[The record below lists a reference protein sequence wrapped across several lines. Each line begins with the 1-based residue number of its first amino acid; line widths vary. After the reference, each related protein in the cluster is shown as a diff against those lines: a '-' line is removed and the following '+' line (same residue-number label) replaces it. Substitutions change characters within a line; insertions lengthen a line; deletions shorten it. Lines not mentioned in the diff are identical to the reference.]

1 VKLHGESITRFCKI
15 IILCVPAIL
24 LIVSERSV
32 AQQVT
37 AGISGRV
44 SDPSDAAVAKATVTA
59 KDVDRGTTFSVTTN
73 DEGAYTLPRL
83 PVGSYEVRAEV
94 PGFQTAVT
102 RLDLQLNQNAR
113 VDFHM
118 RVGQVNETVEVSAAA
133 PLLQTETTE
142 LGTVINSKTNETLPL
157 ATRNYVQLTLLA
169 PGSVNPNP
177 GTLKDSSG
185 TNANGGRP
193 YVNGNREQANNF
205 LLDGVDN
212 NQVSDNLVG
221 YSPSVDAIQEFNMI
235 TNNASAEFGNFQGGI
250 ISVSIKS
257 GTNELHGSAFEF
269 FRNDIL
275 NANSWEHKWQAPA
288 GTQIPREPVRWNM
301 FGGSAGG
308 PIIKNKLFF
317 FGDYQGS
324 RFNRPAS
331 VGTIN
336 VFTAAE
342 RQGDFSQL
350 LKERGIQLYNPFSV
364 DAQGNRAPFP
374 NNQIPISLIDP
385 VAKNLFSSKYY
396 PPPINNA
403 LQNNF
408 LNTTRS
414 QSHGDQ
420 GDIKVDLAMSDKDR
434 MFVRYSKSSQSNPSS
449 NSFPL
454 FFGGFND
461 YVTDGGVVD
470 WTRSIGPRLVNE
482 FRTGINYVKVNN
494 GSVDNGL
501 GNVAQELGIAGV
513 NDRSA
518 GLLSINFN
526 SLASGIGSGNIG
538 TQQLFANTV
547 FQVGDMLVASVGK
560 HVVHTGFLVMRR
572 YLNTFYAGNNGRT
585 GLIDFSGKYTAGPGA
600 GAVSS
605 SVAGAGEADFF
616 LGLPTRMGRGVNT
629 GTWGHRGSVYAF
641 YVQDGWRV
649 MRNLTLNLGLR
660 YENTTPW
667 VEVAD
672 RQVNFAPFTGEIQ
685 FAGKSTYYS
694 NNRALYNSYNSG
706 LDFQP
711 RIGFAYTPG
720 MLGGTFVVRGA
731 YTISSYL
738 EGTGTNLRLPL
749 NPPLNQE
756 FETRYDSTDL
766 RLPLSRTSQGLTVL
780 SSASDPFAGANI
792 RLWDPNIRPAA
803 VEQWNF
809 SVQQQLGKQSTLQ
822 VGYVGQKGTHLAVP
836 MPYAQLRLNRDGSV
850 SPSPYLAGNP
860 ALKSIAQISGTEA
873 NGTQRY
879 DALQATLQKR
889 YSDGLQFQVAYTYS
903 KCMTDSSGYYGSWGG
918 QATPTFPYWQ
928 NLYDKKAEWGP
939 CYYDVTHSL
948 TTYAVYDL
956 PFGRGRKFGNDI
968 NKAVNAVA
976 GDWSISGIYSL
987 HSGFPLTIGAGD
999 ASGTKSR
1006 GPRANCNA
1014 PANVFGKQDSPSG
1027 GFQWFDP
1034 NSYGAPNP
1042 HTFGTC
1048 GVSTVRG
1055 PGLSSLD
1062 LSFLKQFPITERVRF
1077 EFRGEFINLTN
1088 TPILNSP
1095 STGLGADLGRITSSQ
1110 GPRNVQFALKL
1121 YY

>member
-1 VKLHGESITRFCKI
+1 MKHKRLKRLFLTATCLLATLLVVHEQSI
-15 IILCVPAIL
+15 
-24 LIVSERSV
+24 

-44 SDPSDAAVAKATVTA
+44 SDPSGSAVPRATITA
-59 KDVDRGTTFSVTTN
+59 TDVDRGTTFSATTN
-73 DEGAYTLPRL
+73 EEGAYTLARL
-83 PVGSYEVRAEV
+83 PVGRYDLKAEAS
-94 PGFQTAVT
+94 GFQTATT
-102 RLDLQLNQNAR
+102 RLELQLNQNPR
-113 VDFHM
+113 IDFPM
-118 RVGQVNETVEVSAAA
+118 RVGQVSETVEVTSAS

-142 LGTVINSKTNETLPL
+142 LGTIIDSRTNATLPL

-177 GTLKDSSG
+177 STLKDSSG

-257 GTNELHGSAFEF
+257 GTNEFHGTVFEF
-269 FRNDIL
+269 FRNDVL
-275 NANSWEHKWQAPA
+275 NANKWENKWQADP
-288 GTQIPREPVRWNM
+288 GKQIPRESIRWNM
-301 FGGSAGG
+301 FGGSVGG
-308 PIIKNKLFF
+308 PILKNKLFF

-324 RFNRPAS
+324 RFNRPATAGS
-331 VGTIN
+331 IN

-350 LKERGIQLYNPFSV
+350 LTQRGIQLYDPFSV
-364 DAQGNRAPFP
+364 DASGNRAPFP

-385 VAKNLFSSKYY
+385 VARNLFSSKYY
-396 PPPINNA
+396 PLPTTST
-403 LQNNF
+403 LQNNYV
-408 LNTTRS
+408 NTSRS
-414 QSHGDQ
+414 QAYGDQ
-420 GDIKVDLAMSDKDR
+420 GDLKVDLTLTDADR
-434 MFVRYSKSSQSNPSS
+434 IFVRYSKSSQNNPSS

-454 FFGGFND
+454 MFGGFND
-461 YVTDGGVVD
+461 YVTDGGVVN
-470 WTRSIGPRLVNE
+470 WTRTIGPRLVNE

-494 GSVDNGL
+494 GGTDNGL
-501 GNVAQELGIAGV
+501 GNIAQELGIAGV
-513 NDRSA
+513 NERSA
-518 GLLSINFN
+518 GLPALSFN
-526 SLASGIGSGNIG
+526 SIASGIGSGNIG

-547 FQVGDMLVASVGK
+547 FQIGDTAILSTGK
-560 HVVHTGFLVMRR
+560 HVMHFGFQVMRR

-605 SVAGAGEADFF
+605 STAGAGEADFF
-616 LGLPTRMGRGVNT
+616 LGLPTRLGRGVNT
-629 GTWGHRGSVYAF
+629 GTWGHRGSVYSF
-641 YVQDGWRV
+641 FVQDDWRV
-649 MRNLTLNLGLR
+649 AKNLTLNLGLR

-667 VEVAD
+667 EEVAD
-672 RQVNFAPFTGEIQ
+672 RQVNFAPFTGAIQ
-685 FAGKSTYYS
+685 YAGKSTYYS
-694 NNRALYNSYNSG
+694 NNRALYNSYNLG

-711 RIGFAYTPG
+711 RVGFAYTPNA
-720 MLGGTFVVRGA
+720 MGGSFVIRGA

-756 FETRYDSTDL
+756 FETRYDSTNL
-766 RLPLSRTSQGLTVL
+766 QLPRSRTSQGLSVL
-780 SSASDPFAGANI
+780 SSPSDPFAGANI

-803 VEQWNF
+803 VQQWNF
-809 SVQQQLGKQSTLQ
+809 SLQQQLGKQATVQ
-822 VGYVGQKGTHLAVP
+822 VGYVGQRGTHLAVP
-836 MPYAQLRLNRDGSV
+836 MPYAQLRLNSDGSV
-850 SPSPYLAGNP
+850 SPSPYLSGNP
-860 ALKSIAQISGTEA
+860 ALSSIAQISGTES
-873 NGTQRY
+873 NGNQSY
-879 DALQATLQKR
+879 NALQATLQKR

-918 QATPTFPYWQ
+918 QTTPTSPYWQ

-939 CYYDVTHSL
+939 CYYDVTHVL
-948 TTYAVYDL
+948 TSYAIYDL
-956 PFGRGRKFGNDI
+956 PLGRNRRFGKDM
-968 NKAVNAVA
+968 NKVVNAVV
-976 GDWSISGIYSL
+976 GDWSLSGIYSL
-987 HSGFPLTIGAGD
+987 HGGFPLTISAGD
-999 ASGTKSR
+999 ASGTSSR
-1006 GPRANCNA
+1006 GARANCLAA
-1014 PANVFGKQDSPSG
+1014 PDVFGTRNSAAG
-1027 GFQWFDP
+1027 GYQWFNP
-1034 NSYGAPNP
+1034 NSYGPPNP

-1048 GVSTVRG
+1048 GVGTVRG

-1062 LSFLKQFPITERVRF
+1062 LSLLKNFLITERSRV
-1077 EFRGEFINLTN
+1077 EFRGEFLNITN

-1110 GPRNVQFALKL
+1110 GPRNIQFALKV
-1121 YY
+1121 YF

>member
-1 VKLHGESITRFCKI
+1 MS
-15 IILCVPAIL
+15 AIL
-24 LIVSERSV
+24 LIVSDRSV

-37 AGISGRV
+37 AGVSGRV
-44 SDPSDAAVAKATVTA
+44 SDPTDAPVPKATVTA
-59 KDVDRGTTFSVTTN
+59 KDVERGTTFSATTN
-73 DEGAYTLPRL
+73 DDGAYTLPRL

-94 PGFQTAVT
+94 PGFQTALT
-102 RLDLQLNQNAR
+102 RLELQLNQNAR

-118 RVGQVNETVEVSAAA
+118 QVGQVDQTVEVNAAA

-177 GTLKDSSG
+177 GTLKDGSG

-235 TNNASAEFGNFQGGI
+235 TNNAPAEFGNFQGGI

-269 FRNDIL
+269 FRNNVL
-275 NANSWEHKWQAPA
+275 NANTWERKWQAAVP
-288 GTQIPREPVRWNM
+288 GTQIPREALRWNM

-308 PIIKNKLFF
+308 PIIKNKLFV
-317 FGDYQGS
+317 FGDYQGA
-324 RFNRPAS
+324 RFNRP
-331 VGTIN
+331 GTVAAIN
-336 VFTAAE
+336 VFSAAE

-350 LKERGIQLYNPFSV
+350 LTQRGIQLYNPFSV
-364 DAQGNRAPFP
+364 NAQGNRAPFP

-385 VAKNLFSSKYY
+385 VANNMFTSTLYPQPTSSG
-396 PPPINNA
+396 
-403 LQNNF
+403 LTNNF
-408 LNTTRS
+408 LNTTSSQAHGNQGDVKVDVAISDNDRVFARYS
-414 QSHGDQ
+414 QS
-420 GDIKVDLAMSDKDR
+420 A
-434 MFVRYSKSSQSNPSS
+434 QSNPSA

-454 FFGGFND
+454 IFGGFND
-461 YVTDGGVVD
+461 YITYSGVVD

-482 FRTGINYVKVNN
+482 FRSGINYVKVNN
-494 GSVDNGL
+494 GGVDNGL
-501 GNVAQELGIAGV
+501 GDVAQQLGIAGV
-513 NDRSA
+513 NERTP
-518 GLLSINFN
+518 GLPSITFN
-526 SLASGIGSGNIG
+526 SLATAIGSLNIG

-585 GLIDFSGKYTAGPGA
+585 GVMDFSGKYTAGPSA

-616 LGLPTRMGRGVNT
+616 LGLPARLGRGVNT
-629 GTWGHRGSVYAF
+629 GTWGHRGSIYAF
-641 YVQDGWRV
+641 YVQDDWRM
-649 MRNLTLNLGLR
+649 MRNLTLNLGMR

-685 FAGKSTYYS
+685 FAGQSTFYS
-694 NNRALYNSYNSG
+694 NNRALYNSYRSG

-720 MLGGTFVVRGA
+720 ILGGTFVIRGA

-749 NPPLNQE
+749 NPPFNQE
-756 FETRYDSTDL
+756 FETRYDSTNL
-766 RLPLSRTSQGLTVL
+766 RLPLSRTSQGLTAL
-780 SSASDPFAGANI
+780 TSSSDPFAGANI

-803 VEQWNF
+803 VQQWNF
-809 SVQQQLGKQSTLQ
+809 SLQQQLGTQTTLQ
-822 VGYVGQKGTHLAVP
+822 LGYVGQRGTHLAVP
-836 MPYAQLRLNRDGSV
+836 MPYAQLRLNADRSV

-860 ALKSIAQISGTEA
+860 ALRSIAQISGTES
-873 NGTQRY
+873 NGTQSY
-879 DALQATLQKR
+879 NALQATVMKR

-903 KCMTDSSGYYGSWGG
+903 KCMTNSSGYYGSWGG
-918 QATPTFPYWQ
+918 QTTPTSPYWQ

-939 CYYDVTHSL
+939 CYYDVTHSM

-976 GDWSISGIYSL
+976 GEWSISGIYSL
-987 HSGFPLTIGAGD
+987 HGGFPLTISAGD
-999 ASGTKSR
+999 ASGTNSR
-1006 GPRANCNA
+1006 GARANCNA
-1014 PANVFGKQDSPSG
+1014 PANVFGTQNSRAG
-1027 GFQWFDP
+1027 GYQWFDQS
-1034 NSYGAPNP
+1034 SYGAPNP
-1042 HTFGTC
+1042 GTFGTC
-1048 GVSTVRG
+1048 GVATVRG
-1055 PGLSSLD
+1055 PGLTSLD
-1062 LSFLKQFPITERVRF
+1062 LSFLKQFPITEKVRF

-1095 STGLGADLGRITSSQ
+1095 GTSLGADLGRITSSQ

-1121 YY
+1121 YF